1 MFPYGLPDVRTAG
14 DLISAA
20 GVPAWLRNT
29 YQALY
34 AYNEDVGQN
43 EITRIASNT
52 TIDVYRILKANGRDD
67 RTTQQQ
73 EELMKEARSIA
84 RNLTL
89 IKAASQF
96 VGPVGLNPRF
106 DIGNDKN
113 AGHVYSMQILADRYR
128 EMLQTPPKDEI
139 TGQFLYAPGDNYSA
153 TKFFI
158 DEFGFNPLDIATP
171 KTVVIE
177 PRPVDE
183 RGVKFQLE
191 NPEIFENYTFTAQYA
206 IPSGGGGP
214 FDYEAYVR
222 TIANEQREPLKPE
235 EWLAKRNQRLG
246 DFFMEE
252 KRVST
257 LQTYDITDPYQNQ
270 MREREMALFRDIA
283 RSKYP
288 GFDSTIPGLPQTS
301 TLDMQFEELKRWEK
315 SRTLSQT
322 PVGKDLRVVLGFI
335 NTLEKRA
342 LNVGLSKEGWKTSR
356 TMLKERQQLRDTIG
370 MLINKNPDFQIL
382 AERVLLPLFQERTDF
397 LEDLQYDYDTLK
409 EYGVYLPNVP
419 NTEDI

>member
-1 MFPYGLPDVRTAG
+1 
-14 DLISAA
+14 
-20 GVPAWLRNT
+20 
-29 YQALY
+29 
-34 AYNEDVGQN
+34 
-43 EITRIASNT
+43 
-52 TIDVYRILKANGRDD
+52 
-67 RTTQQQ
+67 
-73 EELMKEARSIA
+73 
-84 RNLTL
+84 
-89 IKAASQF
+89 
-96 VGPVGLNPRF
+96 
-106 DIGNDKN
+106 
-113 AGHVYSMQILADRYR
+113 
-128 EMLQTPPKDEI
+128 MLQTPPKDEI

-183 RGVKFQLE
+183 RGVKFKLE

-322 PVGKDLRVVLGFI
+322 QVGKDLRVVLGFI

-397 LEDLQYDYDTLK
+397 LEDLQYDYDTLN